1 MTICDTS
8 IQKAEGAEALDLPA
22 GVPPL
27 RAFYLYLSN
36 SCNLACR
43 HCWITPRFVDGRPS
57 PGDVIDLELLR
68 QAVHE
73 AKPLG
78 LSSAKLTGGEPM
90 LHPQFVELVDMLSA
104 EGLELD
110 METNGTLLSAEVARH
125 LKEHTRLRFVSISL
139 DGADAATH
147 DRFRQVPG
155 AWEAA
160 LRGLGYLVEAGYT
173 NTQVIMSV
181 HRGNVGQVEA
191 LVQLAAER
199 GAASVKFNP
208 VMGVGR
214 GIAMHRSGETLDFD
228 EMLALAARLR
238 TLRKQVAL
246 RLILHLPLALQPIE
260 DLLDSDAEVGD
271 CGVLGILGILGSGE
285 IALCGIGRTVP
296 ELVYGHL
303 GQSSIRDIWLHH
315 PRILELRRL
324 VQDIAGYPGVCAACV
339 MARRCRTGCVADNY
353 ANFGRLIWPDPL
365 CAEAERRGL
374 FPPSRLKTN
383 ARGS

>member
-8 IQKAEGAEALDLPA
+8 IQKPDAGRMLDLPE

-27 RAFYLYLSN
+27 CAFYLYLSN

-43 HCWITPRFVDGRPS
+43 HCWIVPRFIDGRPA

-68 QAVHE
+68 QAVRE

-90 LHPQFVELVDMLSA
+90 LHPRFVELVDVLS
-104 EGLELD
+104 EEELELN
-110 METNGTLLSAEVARH
+110 METNGTLLRPEVARH
-125 LKEHTRLRFVSISL
+125 LKQNTRLRFISISL

-160 LRGLGYLVEAGYT
+160 LRGLHYLVEAGYT
-173 NTQVIMSV
+173 NTQLIMSV
-181 HRGNVGQVEA
+181 HRGNVAQVEA

-199 GAASVKFNP
+199 GAGSVKFNP
-208 VMGVGR
+208 VTSVGR
-214 GIAMHRSGETLDFD
+214 GIAMHQQGETLDLD
-228 EMLALAARLR
+228 EILALAARLR
-238 TLRKQVAL
+238 VLRKQVPL
-246 RLILHLPLALQPIE
+246 RLIFHLPLALQPIE
-260 DLLDSDAEVGD
+260 DLLDTNAEVGD

-285 IALCGIGRTVP
+285 IALCGIGRTIP

-324 VQDIAGYPGVCAACV
+324 LQDTARYPGVCAACV
-339 MARRCRTGCVADNY
+339 MAHRCRTGCVADNY
-353 ANFGRLIWPDPL
+353 AHSGHLVWPNPW

-374 FPPSRLKTN
+374 FPTSRLKTDTC
-383 ARGS
+383 GS